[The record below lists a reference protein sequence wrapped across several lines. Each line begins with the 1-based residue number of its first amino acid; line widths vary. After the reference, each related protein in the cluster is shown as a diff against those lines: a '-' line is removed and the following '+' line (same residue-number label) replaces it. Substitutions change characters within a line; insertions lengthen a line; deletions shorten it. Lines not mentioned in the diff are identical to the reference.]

1 LRPLALSD
9 APAIQRHFNNWNII
23 QHLASVVPWPYPE
36 DGAETF
42 IARELE
48 RVAAGEEIYNWMLVL
63 RGGDGEAIGNIRFRP
78 RSDDP
83 KGNRGFW
90 LAERYWNQGLMSEA
104 VSAVNDFAFRTLG
117 IESFHVCNAATNVA
131 SRRVKQKTGRRIC
144 RLHRACPSQW
154 SDARG
159 KMARDARKLA
169 APEFVAE
176 RSNPAGLVAG
186 LLPRS
191 PRAFILREP

>member
-1 LRPLALSD
+1 MPDQGLWRRRAALRPERPLDLLVPEMPKITHTPSLALSD
-9 APAIQRHFNNWNII
+9 APAFQRHFNNWNII

-90 LAERYWNQGLMSEA
+90 LAER
-104 VSAVNDFAFRTLG
+104 
-117 IESFHVCNAATNVA
+117 
-131 SRRVKQKTGRRIC
+131 
-144 RLHRACPSQW
+144 
-154 SDARG
+154 
-159 KMARDARKLA
+159 
-169 APEFVAE
+169 
-176 RSNPAGLVAG
+176 
-186 LLPRS
+186 
-191 PRAFILREP
+191 